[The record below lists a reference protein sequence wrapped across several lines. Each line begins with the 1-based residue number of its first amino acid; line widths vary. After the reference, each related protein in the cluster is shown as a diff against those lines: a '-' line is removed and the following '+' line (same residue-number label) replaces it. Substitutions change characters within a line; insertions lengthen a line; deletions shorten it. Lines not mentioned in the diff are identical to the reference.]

1 MGILDQKLK
10 IRGDLYLQ
18 NGVPVKS
25 AGLESRN
32 LNPLFDISAGAE
44 YQLTDNIGLFARL
57 NNLLDNRRQRW
68 QHYPVLGMN
77 GLVGLT
83 ARF

>member
-1 MGILDQKLK
+1 MSMLEKKLK

-18 NGVPVKS
+18 NGVPVRS
-25 AGLESRN
+25 GGTESRN
-32 LNPLFDISAGAE
+32 LNPLVDVSAGAE
-44 YQLTDNIGLFARL
+44 YQLTDNIGVFARVNNML
-57 NNLLDNRRQRW
+57 NNKRQRW
-68 QHYPVLGMN
+68 QHYPVLGLN